1 MLWSPAVGTA
11 LEEGEGG
18 KLDAGGGGGEG
29 QRSKTSRKEEGLM
42 AHKSL

>member
-18 KLDAGGGGGEG
+18 KLDAGGGGRVSGAKLLG
-29 QRSKTSRKEEGLM
+29 KRRV
-42 AHKSL
+42 